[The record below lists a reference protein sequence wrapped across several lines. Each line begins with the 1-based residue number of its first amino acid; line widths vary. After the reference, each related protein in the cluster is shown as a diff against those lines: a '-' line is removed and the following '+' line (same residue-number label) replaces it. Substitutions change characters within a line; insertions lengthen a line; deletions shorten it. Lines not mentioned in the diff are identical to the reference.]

1 MVSVKQQVDIYG
13 NMKSKYKQGGLSMGI
28 DTVLILLG
36 FIYVMIGRHTKSE
49 KDKATFAGIG
59 IGFSVSGLMVL
70 LVNLIK

>member
-1 MVSVKQQVDIYG
+1 
-13 NMKSKYKQGGLSMGI
+13 MGI

-36 FIYVMIGRHTKSE
+36 FIYVMIGRYTKNE
-49 KDKATFAGIG
+49 KDKAAFSGIG